1 MYENYYSYTMPAKV
15 YFRQSEAMYAWAE
28 EHCDMHKPEF
38 MTIPYGDET
47 ITSIEVLIAKEED
60 ALLFALTFQ
69 LQ

>member
-1 MYENYYSYTMPAKV
+1 MYENYYSYTMPANV
-15 YFRQSEAMYAWAE
+15 YFKQSEAMHAWAQ

-60 ALLFALTFQ
+60 ALLFVLTFQ